1 MTLTNYSA
9 HQTPQFRVLSNSQ
22 CREIYLA
29 TLECL
34 NRVGVLVH
42 EKEARDLLV
51 SAGATAEGERV
62 FIPPHI
68 IQDAVASAPRTFT
81 LWGRDRDRELRIS
94 PDRVYYGPGPTC
106 TFFQDP
112 LTGERRKAGRGD
124 AGFAALVSDALP
136 NIDFVMSLSLYD
148 NVTPVLSPV
157 YEFADMIAKTGK
169 PIVAWANDLDTLKDI
184 HQIAVSAV
192 GSEQALRR
200 KPIYAYFATYESPLR
215 HAEKQIANLIWAAR
229 SGVPI
234 VYLGGPTPGLEAP
247 VTGASGLVI
256 FLGAALS
263 GLAVVQQAQ
272 RGAPMMIGG
281 VLSGMDLRN
290 ARPAY
295 GSPEMSLHAAAS
307 ADLTRYLGLP
317 FMGTAGASES
327 KRLDSQAAIEAS
339 IEILMA
345 GLSGAGMVHDVGF
358 LDCADIGSLE
368 MLVMCDE
375 IISHVRRMLRG
386 LVVNQETIMLDL
398 IEKVGP
404 GKTFLTERKSSS
416 LSRSEIWLPNLLDR
430 DAYTLWEKKGA
441 KSMEQRVHERL
452 ANILET
458 HIPTPLPEGVD
469 AKILSIL
476 REAERRSKSSGDSR
490 L

>member
-1 MTLTNYSA
+1 MTLTNYAA
-9 HQTPQFRVLSNSQ
+9 HQTPQFRVLTNSQ

-42 EKEARDLLV
+42 EQESRNLLV
-51 SAGATAEGERV
+51 SAGATVDGDRV

-68 IQDAVASAPRTFT
+68 IQDAIASAPRTYT
-81 LWGRDRDRELRIS
+81 LWGRDPNRELRIS

-112 LTGERRKAGRGD
+112 GTGNRRKARRGD
-124 AGFAALVSDALP
+124 AGLAALVCDALP

-148 NVTPVLSPV
+148 DVTPVLSPV
-157 YEFADMIAKTGK
+157 YEFADMIVKTGK

-184 HQIAVSAV
+184 HQIAILAA
-192 GSEQALRR
+192 GSEPALRR
-200 KPIYAYFATYESPLR
+200 RPIFAYFASYESPLR
-215 HAEKQIANLIWAAR
+215 HGEKQIANLIWASR
-229 SGVPI
+229 HGIPI
-234 VYLGGPTPGLEAP
+234 VYLGGPTPGLDAP
-247 VTGASGLVI
+247 VTGASALVI
-256 FLGAALS
+256 FLSAALS
-263 GLAVVQQAQ
+263 GLAIVQLAQ

-281 VLSGMDLRN
+281 VLSAMDLRN

-295 GSPEMSLHAAAS
+295 GSPEMSLHAAAA
-307 ADLTRYLGLP
+307 ADITRYLGLP

-327 KRLDSQAAIEAS
+327 KLLNSQAAVEAS

-386 LVVNQETIMLDL
+386 LVVDHETIMLEL

-404 GKTFLTERKSSS
+404 GKHFIAERKSSS
-416 LSRSEIWLPNLLDR
+416 LSRREIWVPTLMDR
-430 DAYTLWEKKGA
+430 EAYTVWEKKGS
-441 KSMEQRVHERL
+441 KSMEQRVRERL
-452 ANILET
+452 TNILET
-458 HIPTPLPEGVD
+458 HIPTPLPDGAD
-469 AKILSIL
+469 AKIQLIL
-476 REAERRSKSSGDSR
+476 KDAERRTGPADGSHR
-490 L
+490 